1 MRELLNKA
9 LAVADGGEVYKRD
22 IRSTSVDI
30 KLGKLKGINAEKKR
44 EVSLRLTKNGEMGA
58 AVSTSLEDDTLVDRA
73 LLALENQNSDAI
85 KFPSEP
91 PRMVFSFSSEVDRL
105 STEDLTEMAFDLS
118 RRLKEK
124 APDIPSGVGIQK
136 NIKRISLLNSGGFY
150 ETYDYSNLSISLYTL
165 TEKGFMGTSKEYST
179 GKIQEVS
186 DEDLDHLIE
195 RHRLGNRTITMK
207 NEKMPVIFSGNVMGA
222 LMLRVL
228 GGVNGGNV
236 LKGTSPLKDK
246 IGEKL
251 FSDKITI
258 RDDGKMAFGVNTCLF
273 DDEGTPA
280 KNTVLYEKGV
290 LKNFLVNIE
299 QGQKLNQEPTGN
311 ALKRTLFSKE
321 IEDTPSIFDTNLI
334 LEGDHQED
342 ELIIKSIK
350 RGLLI
355 TGVMGAHTGNINR
368 GDFSLNISSGYL
380 IENGALQGQIKGAM
394 IAGNIYDLFKNV
406 EAIGTRYEVMR
417 SIFYHMGYS
426 PMVLFKEASIVGK

>member
-1 MRELLNKA
+1 MRQLLNKA
-9 LAVADGGEVYKRD
+9 LAAADGGEVYKRD
-22 IRSTSVDI
+22 VHSTSVDI
-30 KLGKLKGINAEKKR
+30 KLGKLKGINADKKR
-44 EVSLRLTKNGEMGA
+44 EVALRLTKNGLMGA

-73 LLALENQNSDAI
+73 LIALENQKSHAI
-85 KFPSEP
+85 TFPNVP
-91 PRMVFSFSSEVDRL
+91 PRMVFSFSPEVDQL
-105 STEDLTEMAFDLS
+105 STEDLTKMAFDLS
-118 RRLKEK
+118 ERLKAK
-124 APDIPSGVGIQK
+124 APDIPAGVRVHK
-136 NIKRISLLNSGGFY
+136 NIKRISLLNSAGFN
-150 ETYDYSNLSISLYTL
+150 EVYDYSNFSLSLYTL
-165 TEKGFMGTSKEYST
+165 TEKGFMGSSKEYSS
-179 GKIQEVS
+179 GKVAEVS
-186 DEDLDHLIE
+186 DGDLDRLIE
-195 RHRLGNRTITMK
+195 THRLEKNTLTME

-290 LKNFLVNIE
+290 LKNYLVNIT
-299 QGQKLNQEPTGN
+299 QGKKLTQEPTGN

-321 IEDTPSIFDTNLI
+321 IEDTPSVFDTNLI
-334 LEGDHQED
+334 IEGDHQED
-342 ELIIKSIK
+342 ELILKGIK

-380 IENGALQGQIKGAM
+380 IENGKLQGKVKGAM
-394 IAGNIYDLFKNV
+394 ITGNIYDLFKNV
-406 EAIGTRYEVMR
+406 EAVGTHYEVMR

-426 PMVLFKEASIVGK
+426 PMVLFKEATILGK

>member
-1 MRELLNKA
+1 MRQLLNKA
-9 LAVADGGEVYKRD
+9 LTVADGGEVYKRD
-22 IRSTSVDI
+22 VHSTSVDV

-44 EVSLRLTKNGEMGA
+44 EVSLRLTKNGLMGA
-58 AVSTSLEDDTLVDRA
+58 SVSTSLEDDTLVDRA
-73 LLALENQNSDAI
+73 LAALENQKSDAV

-91 PRMVFSFSSEVDRL
+91 PRMVFSFSPVVDQL
-105 STEDLTEMAFDLS
+105 STEDLTKMAFDLS
-118 RRLKEK
+118 DRLKEK
-124 APDIPSGVGIQK
+124 APDIPGGVRVQK
-136 NIKRISLLNSGGFY
+136 NIKRISLLNSAGFN
-150 ETYDYSNLSISLYTL
+150 ETYDYSNLSISLHTL
-165 TEKGFMGTSKEYST
+165 TEKGFMGTAKEYSS
-179 GKIQEVS
+179 GKVP
-186 DEDLDHLIE
+186 DVTDRDLDRLIQ
-195 RHRLGNRTITMK
+195 RHRLGSQTITME

-251 FSDKITI
+251 FSEKITI

-273 DDEGTPA
+273 DDEGTPG

-290 LKNFLVNIE
+290 LKNYLVNIE
-299 QGQKLNQEPTGN
+299 QGKKLNQEPTGN

-334 LEGDHQED
+334 IEGDHQED
-342 ELIIKSIK
+342 ELILKGIK

-355 TGVMGAHTGNINR
+355 TAVMGAHTGNINR

-380 IENGALQGQIKGAM
+380 IENGELQGQVKGAM

-406 EAIGTRYEVMR
+406 EAIGTQYEVMR

>member
-1 MRELLNKA
+1 MRKLLNKA

-22 IRSTSVDI
+22 VHSTSVDI

-44 EVSLRLTKNGEMGA
+44 EVALRLTKNGLMGA

-73 LLALENQNSDAI
+73 LVALENQKSDAVS
-85 KFPSEP
+85 FPSEP
-91 PRMVFSFSSEVDRL
+91 PRMVFSFSPEVDQL
-105 STEDLTEMAFDLS
+105 STEDLTKMAFDLS
-118 RRLKEK
+118 DRLKEK
-124 APDIPSGVGIQK
+124 APDIPGGVRIQK
-136 NIKRISLLNSGGFY
+136 SIKRISLLNSAGFN
-150 ETYDYSNLSISLYTL
+150 EVYDYSNLSISLHTL
-165 TEKGFMGTSKEYST
+165 TEKGFMGSSKEYSA
-179 GKIQEVS
+179 GLVPEIS
-186 DEDLDHLIE
+186 DWDLDHLIE
-195 RHRLGNRTITMK
+195 RHHLAKHSIAME
-207 NEKMPVIFSGNVMGA
+207 NERMPVIFSGNVMGA

-236 LKGTSPLKDK
+236 LKGTSPLKER

-273 DDEGTPA
+273 DDEGTPG

-290 LKNFLVNIE
+290 LKNYLVNIE
-299 QGQKLNQEPTGN
+299 QGKKLDQEPTGN

-334 LEGDHQED
+334 IEGDHQED
-342 ELIIKSIK
+342 ELILKGIK

-380 IENGALQGQIKGAM
+380 IENGELQGQVKGAM

-406 EAIGTRYEVMR
+406 EAIGTHYEVMR